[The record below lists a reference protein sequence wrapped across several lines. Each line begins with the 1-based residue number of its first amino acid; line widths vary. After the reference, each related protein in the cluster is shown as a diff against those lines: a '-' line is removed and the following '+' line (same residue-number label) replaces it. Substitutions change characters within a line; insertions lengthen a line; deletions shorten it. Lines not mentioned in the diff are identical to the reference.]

1 MPELIKNAS
10 FKRQIETGPGLSMG
24 ELGELNPSKLKGFV
38 SCVCNLSRE
47 QSSLDYGRS
56 PTRDNRGPWTC
67 DRDGGQN
74 TTISKGLADDWKHAT
89 PGKRRQV

>member
-1 MPELIKNAS
+1 
-10 FKRQIETGPGLSMG
+10 MG

-56 PTRDNRGPWTC
+56 PTRDSEGHGLVIGMADKIRQFQKVWQTIGSTRLQENVVRCEFLLVCWARG
-67 DRDGGQN
+67 RALSEMLG
-74 TTISKGLADDWKHAT
+74 
-89 PGKRRQV
+89 